1 MTASLL
7 PEDTLE
13 RIGIIG
19 GGFTGTLTAVHLI
32 QQGLAG
38 LEIILISR
46 PGTFSTG
53 TAYAP
58 YSGKHL
64 LNVAAGRMSA
74 FRDRPDHFLQ
84 WLMARPE
91 FQDQGRELVA
101 SAFVPRRLY
110 GEYLTDIWTEALATA
125 RSRGVRVTR
134 LEGTVTDLEVAEGIR
149 LTLEGGQHVHVDRC
163 VIATGNPLPRD
174 PRIANTAFY
183 PDPHYHRDPWSAAAV
198 SGVRN
203 DLPVLIVGNGLTMV
217 DTVFGLL
224 EHDFK
229 GTIISLSPNGF
240 NILPHRHSGLAY
252 TKLAEEITDDMD
264 LVDLV
269 RLVNRHVKTV
279 KQHGLSAE
287 PVIDSIRPFTQ
298 RIWKRLSEA
307 ERRTFMARLRHLW
320 GVARHRIPLHVHD
333 RIQQLRIED
342 RLLVRSG
349 RIVDFT
355 SAGDHV
361 IVDHIDRRTKRAER
375 IRVSRII
382 NCTGPETDLMHLEG
396 SFLKKCLTDG
406 LLAQDALKL
415 GIRTDTDTY
424 QVLWP
429 DGRPHER
436 LFTIGPTLRGELW
449 ESTAVNELR
458 DQAERLAKQLS
469 AERPLRRPTRG
480 DVHVA

>member
-1 MTASLL
+1 MTAPLP

-19 GGFTGTLTAVHLI
+19 GGFTGTMTAVHLI
-32 QQGLAG
+32 QQATAG
-38 LEIILISR
+38 LEIVLISR

-74 FRDRPDHFLQ
+74 FRERPDHFLQ
-84 WLMARPE
+84 WLMARPA
-91 FQDQGRELVA
+91 FQDQERELVA
-101 SAFVPRRLY
+101 NAFLPRRLY
-110 GEYLTDIWTEALATA
+110 GEYLADIWAEALATA
-125 RSRGVRVTR
+125 RSKGIRVTR
-134 LEGTVTDLEVAEGIR
+134 LEDVVTDLQVAQGVR
-149 LTLEGGQHVHVDRC
+149 LTLEGGQQVHVDRC

-183 PDPHYHRDPWSAAAV
+183 PDPHYYQDPWSAAAV
-198 SGVRN
+198 SDVRN

-224 EHDFK
+224 EHDLK

-252 TKLAEEITDDMD
+252 TKLAEEITDDMG
-264 LVDLV
+264 LLELV

-279 KQHGLSAE
+279 RKHGLSAE
-287 PVIDSIRPFTQ
+287 PVIDSLRPLAQ
-298 RIWKRLSEA
+298 RIWKRLSDA

-320 GVARHRIPLHVHD
+320 GVARHRIPLQVHD
-333 RIQQLRIED
+333 RIQQLRID
-342 RLLVRSG
+342 NRLQVRTG
-349 RIVDFT
+349 RIVDLT

-361 IVDHIDRRTKRAER
+361 IVDLIDRRTKRAER

-382 NCTGPETDLMHLEG
+382 NCTGPETDLMYLEG
-396 SFLKKCLTDG
+396 SFLKKCLLEG

-424 QVLWP
+424 RVLWP
-429 DGRPHER
+429 DGRPHEH

-458 DQAERLAKQLS
+458 DQAEKLAKQLS
-469 AERPLRRPTRG
+469 AERPLRRPISG
-480 DVHVA
+480 NVNVA